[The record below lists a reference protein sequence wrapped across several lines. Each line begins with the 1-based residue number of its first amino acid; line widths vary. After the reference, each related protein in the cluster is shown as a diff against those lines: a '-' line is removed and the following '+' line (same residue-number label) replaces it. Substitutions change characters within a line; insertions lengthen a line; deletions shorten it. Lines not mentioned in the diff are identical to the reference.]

1 MGEERGK
8 EEGWRRGAEQ
18 EEGTTGGDRSVCT
31 EPRGVPGLWPPPYR
45 TEAATLFSPIP
56 LGLLGAP
63 AWQRCHGEGLA
74 THVPEAGKEGEER
87 WLPLPPPQS
96 WHAWREGEPK
106 AAKVMSKLGSSGEG
120 GVPVQR
126 GQRSPND
133 LLLVEIKQGDAL
145 LCLLV
150 STPIL

>member
-18 EEGTTGGDRSVCT
+18 DEGTTGGDRSVCT

-87 WLPLPPPQS
+87 WLPLPPPR
-96 WHAWREGEPK
+96 AGMP
-106 AAKVMSKLGSSGEG
+106 G
-120 GVPVQR
+120 GKENPR
-126 GQRSPND
+126 
-133 LLLVEIKQGDAL
+133 
-145 LCLLV
+145 
-150 STPIL
+150 